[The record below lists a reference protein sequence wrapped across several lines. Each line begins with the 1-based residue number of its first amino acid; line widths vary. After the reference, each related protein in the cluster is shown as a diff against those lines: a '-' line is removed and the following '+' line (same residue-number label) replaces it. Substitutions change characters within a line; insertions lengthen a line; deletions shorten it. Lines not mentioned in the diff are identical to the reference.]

1 MTVSVTVGVTV
12 TVSRDIRWRLCQAIG
27 HFVDSNA
34 DLFDLVSNVLYP
46 LDVVFETINLRYS
59 STHARHLGVCSFFAP
74 MGSSLARLNRSVHS
88 VLYLELH

>member
-1 MTVSVTVGVTV
+1 MTVSVAV
-12 TVSRDIRWRLCQAIG
+12 TVSRGSRWRLCHSIG

-46 LDVVFETINLRYS
+46 LDVIFEAINLRYS
-59 STHARHLGVCSFFAP
+59 PTHASHLGVCSFFTP

-88 VLYLELH
+88 ILDLDQH